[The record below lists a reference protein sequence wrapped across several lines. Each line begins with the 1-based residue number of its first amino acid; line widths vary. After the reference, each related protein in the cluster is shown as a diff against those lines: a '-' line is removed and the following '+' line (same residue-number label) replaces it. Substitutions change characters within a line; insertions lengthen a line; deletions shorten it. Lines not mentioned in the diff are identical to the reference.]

1 MPAGRLTGF
10 GIANFF
16 AALANTGNIRLAAAQ
31 VGVAPSSIHAR
42 RRADPDF
49 ARQLEAALEIA
60 KTNIA
65 AALIQAADR
74 TFGADWIE
82 GVDPDGPRMTVGQA
96 LWLVSRRPPR

>member
-1 MPAGRLTGF
+1 MTQLGGCRTEVCAPLIDDSSPAV
-10 GIANFF
+10 
-16 AALANTGNIRLAAAQ
+16 AA
-31 VGVAPSSIHAR
+31 SSIHAR

-82 GVDPDGPRMTVGQA
+82 DVDPDGPRMTLGQMN
-96 LWLVSRRPPR
+96 WIVSRRPRT